1 MRSLIL
7 TITLVSSTFAFT
19 SHAQSPNGAWPG
31 LWGSARNG
39 SAAGV
44 AAPSAM
50 KELWRKPSA
59 GGYSEVISAGDRAYT
74 LELRDGVDF
83 VVGLDAQ
90 SGKELWRT
98 RIAETYRGH
107 DGSHDGPISTPAL
120 EGNDLVALGPN
131 GHLVAIDASS
141 GKERWRHDLVK
152 EFGAAAPVYGFG
164 SSPLIEGR
172 LVIVQIGGDKAA
184 GLLAFD
190 RATGARAWQALQG
203 KGVTYSS
210 AVVATIAG
218 QRQVLAANDRVFA
231 VDPATG
237 SVLWSVAGAPGSE
250 EVNNSPQA
258 LPDDRVLLT
267 FWGEAILLKIA
278 RQDNAFTATEVWRGS
293 RIRNTQG
300 PAIYKDGHIY
310 GFAGPIMVCVDA
322 ATGEVK
328 WRQRTYEG
336 SLVGYGDHLLLLG
349 RASGELAIVRASPQ
363 GYSELAR
370 TRVFTPGST
379 SITGP
384 APSGDRIFLRNVEEI
399 VALHVE
405 GGGR

>member
-1 MRSLIL
+1 MRRHIL
-7 TITLVSSTFAFT
+7 GITVAACAFGFAPE
-19 SHAQSPNGAWPG
+19 AQPPGGAWPG
-31 LWGSARNG
+31 LWGPARNG

-44 AAPSAM
+44 PAPSAL

-59 GGYSEVISAGDRAYT
+59 GGYSEVISAADRAYT
-74 LELRDGVDF
+74 LELRDGSDF
-83 VVGLDAQ
+83 VVGFDAH

-120 EGNDLVALGPN
+120 DGNDLVALGPN
-131 GHLVAIDASS
+131 GHLVAVDANS
-141 GKERWRHDLVK
+141 GQERWRHDLAK
-152 EFGAAAPVYGFG
+152 EFGAAAPVYGFA
-164 SSPLIEGR
+164 SSPLIEGG

-190 RATGARAWQALQG
+190 RATGARVWHALQG
-203 KGVTYSS
+203 KAAAYSS
-210 AVVATIAG
+210 AVVATVAG

-231 VDPATG
+231 VDPASG
-237 SVLWSVAGAPGSE
+237 SVLWSVAGAPGGE
-250 EVNNSPQA
+250 EMSNSPQV
-258 LPDDRVLLT
+258 LPDDRVLLS

-278 RQDNAFTATEVWRGS
+278 RKENAFTATELWRGP
-293 RIRNTQG
+293 RIRNAQG
-300 PAIYKDGHIY
+300 PAIYKDGHLY

-349 RASGELAIVRASPQ
+349 RSSGELAIVRASPQ

-384 APSGDRIFLRNVEEI
+384 APSGNRIFLRNVEEI
-399 VALHVE
+399 VALRVE
-405 GGGR
+405 GGGA